1 MHTPAVPLGFVRFNV
16 GLLARSAVAYMRRCC
31 GVRTRV
37 LYMIFLSPQKMFEL
51 LTQFLICR
59 TAPLTSR
66 RYILNIS
73 STNIRTEYFKHAA

>member
-1 MHTPAVPLGFVRFNV
+1 MADVKEQRICIKFCVKLNKTTVETHRMLKEAIDEQALSQ
-16 GLLARSAVAYMRRCC
+16 ARTFAAECHIY
-31 GVRTRV
+31 
-37 LYMIFLSPQKMFEL
+37 
-51 LTQFLICR
+51 ICR